1 MKLFSSS
8 SGFKVYFADIWNR
21 LNTLA
26 IILFIVGFSI
36 HCAAQSTNQYY
47 KNNIF
52 DISR

>member
-1 MKLFSSS
+1 MKLLSSS

-26 IILFIVGFSI
+26 IVLFIVGFSI
-36 HCAAQSTNQYY
+36 HCAALLTDQNY

-52 DISR
+52 DVSR